1 MLARAELSVVVRF
14 VVKEGEEVRFRER
27 AARQAVESLQDEPEC
42 RVFDVC
48 VDPDDARRI
57 LLYEIYTSEAAFG
70 QHLQT
75 SHFRSFDADTRA
87 WVDEKTVERWL
98 RLETT
103 A

>member
-1 MLARAELSVVVRF
+1 MLAGPELSVVVRF

-27 AARQAVESLQDEPEC
+27 AARQAVESLQLEPEC

-48 VDPDDARRI
+48 VDAVDARRI

-70 QHLQT
+70 RHLQT
-75 SHFRSFDADTRA
+75 DHFRSFDADTRA
-87 WVDEKTVERWL
+87 WVDEKTVEQRL
-98 RLETT
+98 RLESK